1 MKLKI
6 RELSYLERAALLDII
21 SQWGADGNTAL
32 VGIEILARTLEI
44 VEGEPLEETRKAGI
58 VIRKLSDSQ
67 MEKIL
72 SELSAEDIGRYIQEA
87 LEKNKLFFATRGTTG
102 GTDTEGS

>member
-6 RELSYLERAALLDII
+6 RELSYLERAALLDIV
-21 SQWGADGNTAL
+21 SQWGVDGNNT
-32 VGIEILARTLEI
+32 VIGFEILARTLEI
-44 VEGEPLEETRKAGI
+44 EGEPLEEIRKAGI
-58 VIRKLSDSQ
+58 VIRKLSDEQ
-67 MEKIL
+67 MEKVL
-72 SELSAEDIGRYIQEA
+72 SQLTPEEIGKYIQEA

>member
-1 MKLKI
+1 MRLKI

-21 SQWGADGNTAL
+21 SQWGSEGNTAL

-44 VEGEPLEETRKAGI
+44 EGEPLEEVRKAGI
-58 VIRKLSDSQ
+58 VIRKLSDAQ

-72 SELSAEDIGRYIQEA
+72 SELSAEEIGKYIQEA
-87 LEKNKLFFATRGTTG
+87 LEKNKLFFATGKATG

>member
-32 VGIEILARTLEI
+32 IGIEILARTLEI
-44 VEGEPLEETRKAGI
+44 EGEPLEETRKAGI

-102 GTDTEGS
+102 GTDTEDS

>member
-44 VEGEPLEETRKAGI
+44 EGEPLEEVKRAGI

-67 MEKIL
+67 MERVL
-72 SELSAEDIGRYIQEA
+72 SELSAEEIGRYIQET
-87 LEKNKLFFATRGTTG
+87 LERNKLFFGVKGTTG
-102 GTDTEGS
+102 GTDTEGL

>member
-1 MKLKI
+1 MNLKI
-6 RELSYLERAALLDII
+6 RELSYIERAALLDII
-21 SQWGADGNTAL
+21 SQWGAEGNNAI

-44 VEGEPLEETRKAGI
+44 EGEPLEEIRKAGI

-67 MEKIL
+67 MERVL

-87 LEKNKLFFATRGTTG
+87 LERNKLFFGMKTTG
-102 GTDTEGS
+102 GTDTDGL